1 VEKESTSTVSVVE
14 KPTTKTTKTNPKLN
28 GRHHHIIF
36 RLDGCHIGHDNKKTI
51 GKKKKKIARAFT
63 HLPVAIV
70 AQIPIRQQLALVPV
84 STRRLARARDA
95 RLVLQRDQFDP
106 VASFAQVPDGYFR
119 FVPLSRRFR
128 RFARVAFFV
137 DQFER
142 FAPVTRLAQR
152 RVRGGFGFVPRA
164 GR

>member
-1 VEKESTSTVSVVE
+1 MDATSG
-14 KPTTKTTKTNPKLN
+14 TTKKQLE
-28 GRHHHIIF
+28 
-36 RLDGCHIGHDNKKTI
+36 
-51 GKKKKKIARAFT
+51 KKKRKKIPFRKIARA
-63 HLPVAIV
+63 HAYLPVAIV
-70 AQIPIRQQLALVPV
+70 AQISVRQQLALVPV
-84 STRRLARARDA
+84 SARRLARARDA

>member
-1 VEKESTSTVSVVE
+1 MDATSG
-14 KPTTKTTKTNPKLN
+14 TTKKQLE
-28 GRHHHIIF
+28 
-36 RLDGCHIGHDNKKTI
+36 
-51 GKKKKKIARAFT
+51 KKKKKKSPFAKSRAHT
-63 HLPVAIV
+63 HAYLPVAIV